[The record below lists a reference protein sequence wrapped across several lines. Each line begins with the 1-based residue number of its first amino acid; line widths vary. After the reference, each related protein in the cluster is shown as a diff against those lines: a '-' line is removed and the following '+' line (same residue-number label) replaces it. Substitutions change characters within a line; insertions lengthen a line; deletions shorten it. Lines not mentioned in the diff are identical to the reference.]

1 MILKEIKVSGEN
13 GFIEICTTNTWTLC
27 WFRIFLKSLRIPIAS
42 PRKNYFVKVYS
53 HVSIFKNT
61 FKSFTEEKIVFI
73 ALKQFN

>member
-13 GFIEICTTNTWTLC
+13 GLHRNMYNKYMDAYAGSVY
-27 WFRIFLKSLRIPIAS
+27 LKSLRIPIAS
-42 PRKNYFVKVYS
+42 PRKKYFVKVYS